1 MSGFVSTLV
10 ESDWHQRRVPSMV
23 SKVPEIEML
32 VCADEGQGWKELSKM
47 QSPGVCREW
56 SGT

>member
-1 MSGFVSTLV
+1 
-10 ESDWHQRRVPSMV
+10 MV